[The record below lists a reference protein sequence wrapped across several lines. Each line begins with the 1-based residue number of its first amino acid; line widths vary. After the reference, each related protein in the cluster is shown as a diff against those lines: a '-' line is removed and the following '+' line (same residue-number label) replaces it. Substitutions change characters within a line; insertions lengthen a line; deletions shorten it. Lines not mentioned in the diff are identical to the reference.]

1 PCSMISAHG
10 SGCRLGKSDHLLAM
24 EAGRGGGGQNGGGP
38 QRDVD
43 RLRTAAVHH
52 AHRRLRSGCRPVL
65 EPGGPPLP
73 SESPSALRPGAQDRT
88 FDPKVTRSSRRESIR
103 SPSSAALR
111 AAEPSIVSSRTLT

>member
-1 PCSMISAHG
+1 
-10 SGCRLGKSDHLLAM
+10 M
-24 EAGRGGGGQNGGGP
+24 EAGRGGGGASGGGP
-38 QRDVD
+38 QRGVD

-103 SPSSAALR
+103 SPRDRKSTRLNSSHVSISYADFGLKNKNGYAL
-111 AAEPSIVSSRTLT
+111 ATSAPVQ